1 LTPNFFVLKAN
12 KSSLLGGYSVEQ
24 IAKYIV
30 EKRSWL
36 LAIFLL
42 VALVSLVL
50 MPLVQVNYD
59 TTTYLPADM
68 QTRQALSTMKAE
80 FGLQGT
86 AQVMVEELSIYQA
99 LGLKKSIAE
108 ISGVSRVLWLD
119 DWVDVA
125 QPLEFLE
132 RALVESYYLDRQA
145 LFQVVFQQDDHSL
158 VTAQALRSISLL
170 HNGEISLR
178 GPAVDALATRQV
190 ASSEILMVSLFVI
203 PIFLLILIVSTKS
216 WLEPLLYIATIGI
229 AILIN
234 MGTNALLGQI
244 SFLTQATA
252 GLLQFAV
259 TMDYSIFLLHR
270 FSEERTKGKDPQTA
284 MTYALKHSFSPIT
297 ASSLTT
303 VAGFAA
309 LMFMRY
315 RIGFDMGLVMT
326 KGVLLSWLA
335 VMLFM
340 PALAILFARLIDQT
354 EHRSFFPNLSK
365 FAGLVLRWRCVI
377 PLFLLLLPLAYVAQT
392 SNHFLYGDGAV
403 PTEIRL
409 EESFGIYN
417 PLVLLVRSG
426 DTGREDTLVTKLA
439 ELPSVHE
446 VQSLAT
452 LADRAI
458 PRSML
463 PSALVDNFQSEHYTR
478 MVVLLNARTDSAEAF
493 TAVTLIR
500 EIVGILY
507 PGQYWMLGSAPA
519 VSDIKEVVEADFTVI
534 SLVAIL
540 AVWVVILIAFRSLT
554 LAFLLVLVIQSSIWI
569 NMAIPYIAGAPLVFI
584 GYMIVSAVQLGAT
597 IDYAILLTGRY
608 LEHRRHSDK
617 KVAAAGAISD
627 AGSSIITS
635 AAIMGA
641 SGFVLGVVSRVPS
654 VATLGTLVGRGA
666 ILSCLM
672 VLVVLPHLLLVGDRF
687 LKHSPQRRNKQ

>member
-1 LTPNFFVLKAN
+1 M
-12 KSSLLGGYSVEQ
+12 EQ
-24 IAKYIV
+24 IAK
-30 EKRSWL
+30 
-36 LAIFLL
+36 
-42 VALVSLVL
+42 
-50 MPLVQVNYD
+50 
-59 TTTYLPADM
+59 PADM

-99 LGLKKSIAE
+99 LGLKKSIEE
-108 ISGVSRVLWLD
+108 IGGVSQVLWLD
-119 DWVDVA
+119 DWVDIA
-125 QPLEFLE
+125 TPLELME
-132 RALVESYYLDRQA
+132 KALVESYYLDRKA

-203 PIFLLILIVSTKS
+203 PIFLLILVVSTKS
-216 WLEPLLYIATIGI
+216 WLEPLLYVATIGI

-270 FSEERTKGKDPQTA
+270 FSEERTIGKNPQTA

-340 PALAILFARLIDQT
+340 PALAIRFAPLIEQT

-365 FAGLVLRWRCVI
+365 FAGSVLRLRCVI

-392 SNHFLYGDGAV
+392 SNHFLYGDGGV

-426 DTGREDTLVTKLA
+426 DPGREDTLVTKLA
-439 ELPSVHE
+439 ELPSVRE
-446 VQSLAT
+446 VQSLAM

-478 MVVLLNARTDSAEAF
+478 QSEHYTRMVVLLNSRTDTAEAF
-493 TAVTLIR
+493 TTVTIIR
-500 EIVGILY
+500 KIVGTLY

-519 VSDIKEVVEADFTVI
+519 AEGLLEGQIAIKEGLNQAQQEIMRTIARPEVEK
-534 SLVAIL
+534 
-540 AVWVVILIAFRSLT
+540 
-554 LAFLLVLVIQSSIWI
+554 
-569 NMAIPYIAGAPLVFI
+569 
-584 GYMIVSAVQLGAT
+584 IVSFMAPEEARALSVQ
-597 IDYAILLTGRY
+597 
-608 LEHRRHSDK
+608 
-617 KVAAAGAISD
+617 
-627 AGSSIITS
+627 
-635 AAIMGA
+635 
-641 SGFVLGVVSRVPS
+641 FVLRTPPISHLSKNNNS
-654 VATLGTLVGRGA
+654 VIVNAEASTLWQRITNLFRKLVNIFRG
-666 ILSCLM
+666 
-672 VLVVLPHLLLVGDRF
+672 
-687 LKHSPQRRNKQ
+687 